1 MQFVSLS
8 VGGGIK
14 LSMSYGHRAK
24 AGDCRNQR
32 LFLCGEN
39 SFRTWIDQDSA
50 LSLGGA
56 EGRRDQHPGRNQAS
70 QRVNVSADGEGN
82 GFSGGDCALCQICS
96 KTNGLPIMAGTRR
109 MSKLR
114 SFGGDGTEF
123 KRTVTTEQNAHQATA
138 QKEAQLVG
146 QGLDYRGHIGRPV
159 KSLGDVSQQFST
171 AMLLPGGLAQP

>member
-1 MQFVSLS
+1 
-8 VGGGIK
+8 
-14 LSMSYGHRAK
+14 MSHGHRAK

-32 LFLCGEN
+32 LLLDGEN

-70 QRVNVSADGEGN
+70 QGGSVSADGEGN
-82 GFSGGDCALCQICS
+82 GFSGGDCALRQICS
-96 KTNGLPIMAGTRR
+96 EPDGLPIMAGTRG

-123 KRTVTTEQNAHQATA
+123 KWTVTTEQNAH
-138 QKEAQLVG
+138 
-146 QGLDYRGHIGRPV
+146 
-159 KSLGDVSQQFST
+159 
-171 AMLLPGGLAQP
+171 